1 MVDDN
6 VSKVTNKGSMA
17 ILRHMSGNSIG
28 VFILGELST
37 INSDIRSWLDKEKP
51 LNCWTDIT
59 YVDDKLYLSDPCKFE
74 IEDSDGVIVE
84 LNCISRDV
92 YKYCTIKTDIGP
104 ELIQ

>member
-1 MVDDN
+1 MVNDN

-17 ILRHMSGNSIG
+17 ILRHSSGKSID

-37 INSDIRSWLDKEKP
+37 INSDIVSWLDKEKP

-59 YVDDKLYLSDPCKFE
+59 FVDGKLYLSGPCKFE

-84 LNCISRDV
+84 LNPVSRGV
-92 YKYCTIKTDIGP
+92 YKYCTIKTDIRP
-104 ELIQ
+104 KLLQ